1 MQFLGDTLFTLHIS
15 CTDIM
20 LDSHK
25 PQINHLAHIIL
36 TYFSHAHEL
45 CPF

>member
-1 MQFLGDTLFTLHIS
+1 MQFLEDTLFTLHIS

-20 LDSHK
+20 LDK
-25 PQINHLAHIIL
+25 LQINHLAHIIL